1 MTITPHFKRGL
12 EKASK
17 EFDKWKESG
26 KNYFNIFDALGV
38 VHKENYH
45 SAFIAYLLDPNSEH
59 YQAEL
64 FATLFFKK
72 LSNKKIPDKFKIKNR
87 NIGKMSVSTEEVT
100 KNIKKDRRIDI
111 LLTLDRNVSIIIEN
125 KIYAKDQKAQIKDY
139 IREIHERYSTEN
151 KANYPLVIYL
161 HPNQKAKP
169 NRISFTNTGGEWK
182 LDTEKGKI
190 YDNGGY
196 LQAYYLKLD
205 YEWIKDW
212 IESCIETLNNKK
224 NNKPNNEFDKIIFGL
239 NQYIEILKWYITGK
253 WEETNAISH
262 FIMENHKNQQMALEI
277 MHSKDKNLREYKE
290 ILDNLW
296 NEICES
302 IVENFYKKLLEKFG
316 TRQVEING
324 EIWLC
329 ERLDE
334 NRVYYE
340 QFRFY
345 PQKYEGYTNF
355 PRLFLYYD
363 GSHFKD
369 IGLGLSLCYKENL
382 SAKDYEKLKA
392 IFQRNNGKNG
402 INKYKDSYIST
413 KVFTDKPTDNPIE
426 NFAEWL
432 IKQGDTDKQV
442 KIFIKKIDEYIK
454 NNSLIKDTLIE
465 LDKFTKA

>member
-1 MTITPHFKRGL
+1 MEITSFQSSLIEASNKFEEWKRAG
-12 EKASK
+12 
-17 EFDKWKESG
+17 G
-26 KNYFNIFDALGV
+26 NYFNVFDALGV
-38 VHKENYH
+38 SEKENYH
-45 SAFIAYLLDPNSEH
+45 SAFIAYLLDCQNGH
-59 YQAEL
+59 YQDE
-64 FATLFFKK
+64 FAKLFFEK
-72 LSNKKIPDKFKIKNR
+72 LPQEKIPDKFKKL
-87 NIGKMSVSTEEVT
+87 NIDKMSVSTEEVT

-111 LLTLDRNVSIIIEN
+111 LLTFDRNISIIIEN

-205 YEWIKDW
+205 YKW
-212 IESCIETLNNKK
+212 IECWVKSCIDFLNDEK

-277 MHSKDKNLREYKE
+277 MHSKDKDLHKCKNILKE
-290 ILDNLW
+290 VW
-296 NEICES
+296 NEICVS
-302 IVENFYKKLLEKFG
+302 VVEKFYSKLLEKFE
-316 TRQVEING
+316 TREVKINDK
-324 EIWLC
+324 IWLC

-345 PQKYEGYTNF
+345 PQEYEGYTNF

-402 INKYKDSYIST
+402 INKYKDSYVST
-413 KVFTDKPTDNPIE
+413 KVFTDKPTDSPIE

-442 KIFIKKIDEYIK
+442 EIFIKKIDEYVK